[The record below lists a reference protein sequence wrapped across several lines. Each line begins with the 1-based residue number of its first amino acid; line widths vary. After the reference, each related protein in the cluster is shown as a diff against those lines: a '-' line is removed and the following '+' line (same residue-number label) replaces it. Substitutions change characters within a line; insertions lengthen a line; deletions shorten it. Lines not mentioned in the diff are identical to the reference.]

1 MRLMGL
7 TAIYPKPN
15 TSRAHP
21 ENKIYPY
28 LLRTVTVEQPNQV
41 WCADITYIP
50 MKRGH
55 LYLVAVMDWYSRK
68 ILTWRLSNTMDSDF
82 CVDALN
88 DAIQRYG
95 KPRIFNTDQGAQFT
109 SKVFTDVLRNAGIL
123 ISMDGRGQWKDNVF
137 IERFWRSLKYE
148 CVFLNAFETG
158 AEARKGI
165 GSWIRYYNSRRPHST
180 HRGRTPSQAYDT
192 LTPAMDLVSV
202 STDKLSSP

>member
-109 SKVFTDVLRNAGIL
+109 SKVFTDVLKNAGIL

-148 CVFLNAFETG
+148 CVFL
-158 AEARKGI
+158 K
-165 GSWIRYYNSRRPHST
+165 
-180 HRGRTPSQAYDT
+180 
-192 LTPAMDLVSV
+192 
-202 STDKLSSP
+202 

>member
-1 MRLMGL
+1 MLRENRRQSRSIRTCCWLTPPSGL
-7 TAIYPKPN
+7 NGYF
-15 TSRAHP
+15 
-21 ENKIYPY
+21 
-28 LLRTVTVEQPNQV
+28 
-41 WCADITYIP
+41 P